1 MSART
6 TGRAVLL
13 TAALAALAL
22 AAAAPAGAELTQSQK
37 FFTERLL
44 ADSQTSK
51 TVKDLLRDGG
61 GFVDRS
67 VVFRDLT
74 RDKRDDAVVRV
85 HSSGAAGVVAV
96 YVFSTDTR
104 RSGTGLRAVFRSQ
117 RLLRA
122 STGVSKGVMTYRTAN
137 YAPADELCC
146 PSQLIET
153 SLRWISKTR
162 SFRIGQRRTIN
173 QPPEANVPA
182 APEPTPTPAPGA

>member
-1 MSART
+1 MSLRST
-6 TGRAVLL
+6 CLVVLAAML
-13 TAALAALAL
+13 AALAAT
-22 AAAAPAGAELTQSQK
+22 APAGAELTQPQK

-51 TVKDLLRDGG
+51 SVKDLLREGG

-85 HSSGAAGVVAV
+85 HSGGAAGVVAV

-122 STGVSKGVMTYRTAN
+122 STQISKGVMSYRTAN
-137 YAPADELCC
+137 YAAADELCC

-162 SFRIGQRRTIN
+162 SFRIGQRRTIA
-173 QPPEANVPA
+173 QPPQAGVPA
-182 APEPTPTPAPGA
+182 APEPTPTPAPPS

>member
-1 MSART
+1 VSVRST
-6 TGRAVLL
+6 SLAVLAAVL
-13 TAALAALAL
+13 AALAASV
-22 AAAAPAGAELTQSQK
+22 PARAELTQPQK

-51 TVKDLLRDGG
+51 AIKDLLRDGG

-85 HSSGAAGVVAV
+85 HSGGAAGVVAV

-122 STGVSKGVMTYRTAN
+122 STQVSKGVMSYRTAN
-137 YAPADELCC
+137 YAPTDELCC
-146 PSQLIET
+146 PSQLVET
-153 SLRWISKTR
+153 SLRWITKTR
-162 SFRIGQRRTIN
+162 NFRIGQRRTIAK
-173 QPPEANVPA
+173 PPEANVPA
-182 APEPTPTPAPGA
+182 APEPTPTPN

>member
-1 MSART
+1 MNVRST
-6 TGRAVLL
+6 SLAVLAAVL
-13 TAALAALAL
+13 AALAAS
-22 AAAAPAGAELTQSQK
+22 APARAELTQPQK

-51 TVKDLLRDGG
+51 AVKDLLRDGG

-85 HSSGAAGVVAV
+85 HSGGAAGVVAV

-122 STGVSKGVMTYRTAN
+122 STQVSKGVMSYRTSS

-146 PSQLIET
+146 PSQLVDT
-153 SLRWISKTR
+153 SLRWIRSTR
-162 SFRIGQRRTIN
+162 SFRIGERRTIA
-173 QPPEANVPA
+173 QPPEAKVPA
-182 APEPTPTPAPGA
+182 APEPTPTPN

>member
-1 MSART
+1 VSLRST
-6 TGRAVLL
+6 SL
-13 TAALAALAL
+13 TALAATLAL
-22 AAAAPAGAELTQSQK
+22 LALLAATAPARAEPTPSQK

-44 ADSQTSK
+44 ADSRTSK
-51 TVKDLLRDGG
+51 AIKDLLRDGG
-61 GFVDRS
+61 GFVDGS

-85 HSSGAAGVVAV
+85 HSGGAAGVVAV

-104 RSGTGLRAVFRSQ
+104 RSGAGLRAVFRSQ

-122 STGVSKGVMTYRTAN
+122 STQVSKGVMSYRTAN

-162 SFRIGQRRTIN
+162 SFRIGRRRTLT
-173 QPPEANVPA
+173 PPPQAGVPA
-182 APEPTPTPAPGA
+182 APEATPTPVS

>member
-1 MSART
+1 MSLRST
-6 TGRAVLL
+6 SL
-13 TAALAALAL
+13 TVLAATLAL
-22 AAAAPAGAELTQSQK
+22 LGATAPSHAEPTQSQK

-51 TVKDLLRDGG
+51 AIKDLLRDGG
-61 GFVDRS
+61 GFVDPS

-74 RDKRDDAVVRV
+74 RDKRDDAVVRI
-85 HSSGAAGVVAV
+85 HSGGGAGVVAV

-117 RLLRA
+117 RLVRA

-146 PSQLIET
+146 PSQLVET
-153 SLRWISKTR
+153 SLRWITKTR
-162 SFRIGQRRTIN
+162 SFRIGERRTIT
-173 QPPEANVPA
+173 PSPEANVPA
-182 APEPTPTPAPGA
+182 APEPTPTPAPN